1 MGNRMTWETAE
12 KLAGTA
18 SITVSDT
25 IYAPDNKYGYKI
37 NINHPKIRPLYERY
51 KEKLNAIILSDRER
65 HNFESMIFTMIQR
78 KNNRQDDNSDQTD
91 S

>member
-1 MGNRMTWETAE
+1 MTWETAE

-18 SITVSDT
+18 SITVNDT

-51 KEKLNAIILSDRER
+51 KEKLNASILSDRER
-65 HNFESMIFTMIQR
+65 YNFESIIFTMIQR